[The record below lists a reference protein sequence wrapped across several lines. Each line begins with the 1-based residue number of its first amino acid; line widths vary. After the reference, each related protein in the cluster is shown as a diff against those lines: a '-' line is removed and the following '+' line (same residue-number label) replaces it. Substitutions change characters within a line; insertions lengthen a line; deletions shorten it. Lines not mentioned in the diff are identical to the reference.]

1 MATMTFT
8 YRDKK
13 GREKRIRVGSSS
25 TNLDFSSKNIVHIDL
40 SPLLQFTRL
49 RKLKLYSNELQT
61 LDLTPLGTCHTLRE
75 LVLHRNH
82 LQEIDLSPLMKC
94 PGLVRLD
101 LSSNRLTQLNLA
113 PLANHIALSKIV
125 LTKNPLPEIDVTPL
139 FSCSVLRDLEVS
151 SRTRLKAER
160 RYAGHRRGAL
170 GRLKKRITWIE
181 KSEAPVAAT
190 PQFTAPVVNGGVRVR
205 VLGVLRS
212 VPRINMA
219 NLTKYSEI
227 SEEDTRELVFDL
239 VGAGEVSGRFNPST
253 DEFVSADA
261 AEVSSK
267 LRSKGTHVARCQH
280 CGTPLQKLL
289 ASGEEFLCPS
299 CGTLNIG

>member
-13 GREKRIRVGSSS
+13 GREKRTRVGSSS
-25 TNLDFSSKNIVHIDL
+25 TNLDFSGKDMTHIDL
-40 SPLLQFTRL
+40 SPILQFTRL

-61 LDLTPLGTCHTLRE
+61 LDLTPLRTCHTLRE

-82 LQEIDLSPLMKC
+82 MQNIDLSPLEKC
-94 PGLVRLD
+94 PELTRLD
-101 LSSNRLTQLNLA
+101 LSNNRLTQLNLA
-113 PLANHIALSKIV
+113 PLANHTALSKIV
-125 LTKNPLPEIDVTPL
+125 LTSNPLPEIDVTPL
-139 FSCSVLRDLEVS
+139 FSGGVLRDLEVS

-160 RYAGHRRGAL
+160 RYAGHKRGAL
-170 GRLKKRITWIE
+170 GRLKNRITWIE
-181 KSEAPVAAT
+181 KSEAQVAAA
-190 PQFTAPVVNGGVRVR
+190 PRFTAPVVNGGVRMR
-205 VLGVLRS
+205 VLGVLKS
-212 VPRINMA
+212 VPRINMVD
-219 NLTKYSEI
+219 LTKYSEI

-261 AEVSSK
+261 AEVSRQ
-267 LRSKGTHVARCQH
+267 LRSNGTHVAKCQH

>member
-1 MATMTFT
+1 MT
-8 YRDKK
+8 
-13 GREKRIRVGSSS
+13 
-25 TNLDFSSKNIVHIDL
+25 HIDL

-49 RKLKLYSNELQT
+49 RKLKIYSNELQT
-61 LDLTPLGTCHTLRE
+61 LDLTPLRTCHTLRE
-75 LVLHRNH
+75 LVLRRNH
-82 LQEIDLSPLMKC
+82 LQEIDLSPLEKC
-94 PGLVRLD
+94 PELTRLD

-125 LTKNPLPEIDVTPL
+125 LTNNPLPEIDVTPL
-139 FSCSVLRDLEVS
+139 YSCGILRDLEVS

-160 RYAGHRRGAL
+160 RYAGYKRGAL

-181 KSEAPVAAT
+181 KSETPVAAA
-190 PQFTAPVVNGGVRVR
+190 PQFTAPVVNGGVRMR
-205 VLGVLRS
+205 VLGVLKS
-212 VPRINMA
+212 VPRINIA

-261 AEVSSK
+261 AEVSRK
-267 LRSKGTHVARCQH
+267 LKSNGIHVARCQH

-289 ASGEEFLCPS
+289 ASGEEFVCPS

>member
-1 MATMTFT
+1 VATMTFT
-8 YRDKK
+8 YRDNK

-25 TNLDFSSKNIVHIDL
+25 TSLDFSSKNITHIDL
-40 SPLLQFTRL
+40 SPILQFTRL

-82 LQEIDLSPLMKC
+82 LQNIDLSPLEKC
-94 PGLVRLD
+94 PELTRLD

-113 PLANHIALSKIV
+113 PLANHIVLSKIV
-125 LTKNPLPEIDVTPL
+125 LTSNPLPEIDVTPL
-139 FSCSVLRDLEVS
+139 YSCGVLRDLEVS

-160 RYAGHRRGAL
+160 RYSGYRRGAL
-170 GRLKKRITWIE
+170 GRLTKKITWIE
-181 KSEAPVAAT
+181 KSESQVAAA
-190 PQFTAPVVNGGVRVR
+190 PQFTAPVVNGGVRMR
-205 VLGVLRS
+205 VLGVLKS
-212 VPRINMA
+212 VPRINMVD
-219 NLTKYSEI
+219 LTKYSEI
-227 SEEDTRELVFDL
+227 SEEDTRELVFAL

-261 AEVSSK
+261 AEVSRQ
-267 LRSKGTHVARCQH
+267 LRSNGTHVAKCQH
-280 CGTPLQKLL
+280 CGKPLQKLL

-299 CGTLNIG
+299 CGSLNIG

>member
-13 GREKRIRVGSSS
+13 GREKRIRIGSSS
-25 TNLDFSSKNIVHIDL
+25 TNLDFSGKDITHIDL
-40 SPLLQFTRL
+40 SPILQFTRL

-61 LDLTPLGTCHTLRE
+61 LDLTPLRTCHTLRE

-82 LQEIDLSPLMKC
+82 LQNIDLSPLEKC
-94 PGLVRLD
+94 PELMRLD
-101 LSSNRLTQLNLA
+101 LSNNRLTQLNLA
-113 PLANHIALSKIV
+113 PLANHTALSKIV
-125 LTKNPLPEIDVTPL
+125 LTGNPLPEIDVTPL

-160 RYAGHRRGAL
+160 RYGGHKRGAL

-181 KSEAPVAAT
+181 KSEAPVAAA
-190 PQFTAPVVNGGVRVR
+190 PQFTAPVVNGGVRMR
-205 VLGVLRS
+205 ILGVLKS

-219 NLTKYSEI
+219 DLTKYSEI

-239 VGAGEVSGRFNPST
+239 VGAGKVSGRFNPST

-261 AEVSSK
+261 AEVSRQ
-267 LRSKGTHVARCQH
+267 LRSNGTHVAKCQH

>member
-8 YRDKK
+8 YKDKK
-13 GREKRIRVGSSS
+13 GKEKRIRVGSSS
-25 TNLDFSSKNIVHIDL
+25 TNLDFSSKNIAHIDL
-40 SPLLQFTRL
+40 SPILQFTRL

-61 LDLTPLGTCHTLRE
+61 LDLSPLGTCHTLTE
-75 LVLHRNH
+75 LVLHRNN
-82 LQEIDLSPLMKC
+82 LQEIDLSPLEKC
-94 PGLVRLD
+94 PGLIRLD

-113 PLANHIALSKIV
+113 PLANHTALTKIV
-125 LTKNPLPEIDVTPL
+125 LTSNPLPEIDITPL
-139 FSCSVLRDLEVS
+139 FSCGVLRDFEVS
-151 SRTRLKAER
+151 SRTKLKAER
-160 RYAGHRRGAL
+160 RYGGHKRGAL

-181 KSEAPVAAT
+181 KSEAPVAAAS
-190 PQFTAPVVNGGVRVR
+190 QVAAPIVNGGVRTR
-205 VLGVLRS
+205 VLGVLKS

-261 AEVSSK
+261 AEVSRK
-267 LRSKGTHVARCQH
+267 LKSNGTHVARCQH